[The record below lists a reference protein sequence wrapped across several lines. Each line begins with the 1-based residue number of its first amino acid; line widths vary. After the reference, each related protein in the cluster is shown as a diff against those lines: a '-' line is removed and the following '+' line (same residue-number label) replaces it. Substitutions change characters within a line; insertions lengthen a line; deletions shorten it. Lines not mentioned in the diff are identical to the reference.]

1 MSKLT
6 EKELS
11 KILYAGG
18 CALTGGTNVG
28 VALGI
33 YPNEGKLPELVTNDP
48 VIIEAFEKY
57 SAACSAFSSACN
69 EFVAQKAIE

>member
-33 YPNEGKLPELVTNDP
+33 YPNEGKLPEIVTDDP
-48 VIIEAFEKY
+48 VIIEAFRQY
-57 SAACSAFSSACN
+57 SISCSNFSSICN
-69 EFVAQKAIE
+69 EFVSQSVIE